1 MDKFISTGFCLTQF
15 LTSSTNGIIYEELT
29 ILISLQVTNTLQAVW
44 RCVVCVD
51 TCDIPLLQQIA
62 TCWATEAKSHT
73 LNCSIPNYTVNP
85 GLSYTY
91 VYLEL
96 HICSDPIIYALFCR
110 LVHPISHAIHSNA
123 LLFLV
128 WLVIFSLLSCH
139 SHINHDR
146 LDTPW
151 PSSRTRRCSLQV
163 GTPMLLSSI
172 DLHHEL
178 AKPSS

>member
-96 HICSDPIIYALFCR
+96 HICSDPIIYALF
-110 LVHPISHAIHSNA
+110 A
-123 LLFLV
+123 
-128 WLVIFSLLSCH
+128 
-139 SHINHDR
+139 D
-146 LDTPW
+146 
-151 PSSRTRRCSLQV
+151 
-163 GTPMLLSSI
+163 SSI
-172 DLHHEL
+172 LFHMPFIPTLSFFWFGWLFFHYFRVTVISITIDLIRHDHHPEQEDAAYKL
-178 AKPSS
+178 ERPCCCPALTCIMN